1 MKKRILMVATSL
13 ALALSMLATG
23 CGKTDKTP
31 GTNTPAPTGAAGTTA
46 PAAAGGKI
54 TINLGSEPPQMNP
67 ILSTDSTSGNVQR
80 HVFEGLTRLGKD
92 SKPIP
97 GIAEKWEKSPDG
109 LKWTF
114 TLRDAKWS
122 DGSAITADDFKY
134 SFLTLLKKDTAA
146 EYAYLGYYIKN
157 GEAFNKGTAK
167 EEDVGIKVLDPKK
180 LELTLEKP
188 APFLLDLMAFHAF
201 MPVKK
206 DFYEK
211 QDGGK
216 KYGAEADKMLFNGPY
231 IVKEW
236 KHEDSM
242 VLEKNPNYWNAK
254 EIKLDEVKMMM
265 IKDSNTALN
274 TFKAGEIDM
283 IGLTGDQVN
292 LVKTEGKTPVVYDD
306 GSSWYFEFNVK
317 DKVMSNLNI
326 RKALAGAIDRKAF
339 VTGVL
344 KNNSKPAY
352 SFTNP
357 VIFDDKGA
365 SFAATV
371 GAPFVKD
378 NDPEA
383 KALFEKGLKEL
394 GLDKAP
400 KIEMIG
406 DDTDTARKYMQAFQ
420 EMWKKNLGFEVTLTN
435 IPFKARLERMTNK
448 DFSIVMAG
456 WSADYNDPMSFL
468 DMFETGN
475 GNNHTFYSNPEYD
488 KMVKSAQNEA
498 DAAKRMATLREME
511 KTLMTELPIAPI
523 YFRSRDYVTSPKLK
537 GVVRTAGQDIDLY
550 WAYLEK

>member
-31 GTNTPAPTGAAGTTA
+31 GTNTPAPTDAAATNA

-54 TINLGSEPPQMNP
+54 TINLGSEPPRMNP

-80 HVFEGLTRLGKD
+80 HVFEGLTKLGKD
-92 SKPIP
+92 GKPIP
-97 GIAEKWEKSPDG
+97 GVAEKWEKSTDG
-109 LKWTF
+109 LKYTF

-146 EYAYLGYYIKN
+146 EYAYLGYYIKG
-157 GEAFNKGTAK
+157 GEAFNTGKGK
-167 EEDVGIKVLDPKK
+167 EEDVGVKVLDPKK
-180 LELTLEKP
+180 LEITLEKP
-188 APFLLDLMAFHAF
+188 APFLLDLLAFHAF

-216 KYGAEADKMLFNGPY
+216 KYGAEANQMLYNGPY
-231 IVKEW
+231 TISSW
-236 KHEDSM
+236 KHEDNL
-242 VLEKNPNYWNAK
+242 VLTKNPNYWNAK

-265 IKDSNTALN
+265 IKDSNTILN

-283 IGLTGDQVN
+283 VGLTGDQVT
-292 LVKTEGKTPVVYDD
+292 LLKGEGKTPVNYYD
-306 GSSWYFEFNVK
+306 GSTWYFEFNTADPLLK
-317 DKVMSNLNI
+317 NLNI
-326 RKALAGAIDRKAF
+326 RKALAGAIDRNAF
-339 VTGVL
+339 ISGVL

-357 VIFDDKGA
+357 VIFDDKGG

-400 KIEMIG
+400 KVEMIG
-406 DDTDTARKYMQAFQ
+406 DDTDTARKNMQAFQ
-420 EMWKKNLGFEVTLTN
+420 EMWKKNLGLEVTLTN
-435 IPFKARLERMTNK
+435 LPFQARLDRMTNK
-448 DFSIVMAG
+448 QFSIVMAG
-456 WSADYNDPMSFL
+456 WSADYNDPISFL
-468 DMFETGN
+468 DLWETTN
-475 GNNHTFYSNPEYD
+475 GNNHTNYSNPNYD
-488 KMVKSAQNEA
+488 KLVKAVQNEA
-498 DAAKRMATLREME
+498 DAAKRMASLKELE
-511 KTLMTELPIAPI
+511 KITMTDLPIAPI
-523 YFRSRDYVTSPKLK
+523 YFRARDYITNPKLK
-537 GVVRTAGQDIDLY
+537 GVVRTFGQDIDLY